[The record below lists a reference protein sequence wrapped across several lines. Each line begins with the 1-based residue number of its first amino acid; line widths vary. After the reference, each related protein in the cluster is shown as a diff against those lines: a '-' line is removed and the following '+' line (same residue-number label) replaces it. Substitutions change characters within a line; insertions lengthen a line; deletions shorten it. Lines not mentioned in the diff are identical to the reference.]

1 MKRLLL
7 SILFCGTVFAVFS
20 QGSVRYDIEPG
31 IERLQSEYVSNW
43 HKISAVNG
51 YRIQV
56 ASFSG
61 VNSKSQAETVKAI
74 LNTTMLGQ
82 RVYIVYVEP
91 YFKVQFGDYFSRLQA
106 YKDLVKIR
114 ESYPGAYI
122 VPEKVNYK

>member
-1 MKRLLL
+1 MKRFLL
-7 SILFCGTVFAVFS
+7 SILFCGIAFAVFS

-31 IERLQSEYVSNW
+31 IERLQNEYVSNW
-43 HKISAVNG
+43 RKINSVSG

-82 RVYIVYVEP
+82 RAYIVYIEP

-114 ESYPGAYI
+114 ETYPGAYI